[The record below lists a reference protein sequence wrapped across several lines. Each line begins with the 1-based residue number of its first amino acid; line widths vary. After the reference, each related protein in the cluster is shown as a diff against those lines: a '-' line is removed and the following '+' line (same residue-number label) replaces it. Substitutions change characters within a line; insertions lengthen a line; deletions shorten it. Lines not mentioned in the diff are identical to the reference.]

1 MMFYLAKV
9 IQALAVCQVT
19 YGLFLGL
26 TQADALRTE
35 MKMMVVGAVVFYFG
49 RFLER
54 RASV

>member
-1 MMFYLAKV
+1 MFYLAKM
-9 IQALAVCQVT
+9 IEALGVCQVT
-19 YGLFLGL
+19 YGLFLGM
-26 TQADALRTE
+26 TEANALRLE